1 MDHALAQF
9 NMIEQQI
16 RPWDVLDIHV
26 LDTLAKVPRH
36 HFVPTA
42 YQKIAY
48 SDLEVPLLDGQKMLE
63 PKVAGRLLQALDLQ
77 PTDKALEIGT
87 GSGYLTALMAQLA
100 DTVTSVEQSAILHEQ
115 ARHTL
120 HHLGM
125 HNLHLHHANAA
136 QGWTDGNR
144 YHAIVLTGA
153 VAEPPQAYLEQL
165 ALGGR
170 LVAVIGQAPSMQAI
184 VFTRIEHQQWS
195 QESLFETQLGYLH
208 GAEAKTTFAF

>member
-1 MDHALAQF
+1 
-9 NMIEQQI
+9 
-16 RPWDVLDIHV
+16 
-26 LDTLAKVPRH
+26 
-36 HFVPTA
+36 
-42 YQKIAY
+42 
-48 SDLEVPLLDGQKMLE
+48 
-63 PKVAGRLLQALDLQ
+63 
-77 PTDKALEIGT
+77 
-87 GSGYLTALMAQLA
+87 
-100 DTVTSVEQSAILHEQ
+100 
-115 ARHTL
+115 
-120 HHLGM
+120 M
-125 HNLHLHHANAA
+125 HNIHLHHANAA